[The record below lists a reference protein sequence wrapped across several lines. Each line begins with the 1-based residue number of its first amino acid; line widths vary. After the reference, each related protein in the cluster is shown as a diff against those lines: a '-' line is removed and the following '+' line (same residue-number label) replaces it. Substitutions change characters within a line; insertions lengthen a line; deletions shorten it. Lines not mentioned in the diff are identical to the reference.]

1 MHKNK
6 FLKVILSLLLVL
18 TLSACSVSAED
29 YQVLSEAHAQLEEE
43 AASLQSE
50 LEQLHGQLESA
61 ETKRSQW
68 EQDKEGQKTQN
79 DELRRNNESLQSKIK
94 ELEQELA
101 AQYQE
106 EAQPVMDSIAAI
118 GDVTLEKEEAITA
131 ARQAYEAL
139 PETVRKHVENAQT
152 LTAAETALQEQKVQ
166 KAEQERVARQAE
178 QDRAASEAAA
188 ASAAQAEEEAVG
200 YQVLVTPT
208 GSKYHSYK
216 CGNGTYTWTSLENA
230 QARGL
235 TPCKKCF

>member
-1 MHKNK
+1 MYKNK
-6 FLKVILSLLLVL
+6 FLRVFLPLFLVL
-18 TLSACSVSAED
+18 MLAACGASAED

-50 LEQLHGQLESA
+50 LEQLQGQLEDTEA
-61 ETKRSQW
+61 DRSRW
-68 EQDKEGQKTQN
+68 EQDKESQKTQN
-79 DELRRNNESLQSKIK
+79 DELRRDNESLQSKI
-94 ELEQELA
+94 EVLEQELA
-101 AQYQE
+101 VKYQA

-118 GDVTLEKEEAITA
+118 GDVIPEKEEAITA

-139 PETVRKHVENAQT
+139 PETVRKHVTNAQT
-152 LTAAETALQEQKVQ
+152 LTAAETALQEQKNQ
-166 KAEQERVARQAE
+166 KAEQERIALQAE
-178 QDRAASEAAA
+178 QERAVSEAAA
-188 ASAAQAEEEAVG
+188 ASALQAEEEAAG

-235 TPCKKCF
+235 TACKKCF